1 MLAIL
6 DYGSGNQTSVLRA
19 LRSLG
24 IEAKI
29 TADAG
34 EIANSAGVIF
44 PGVGAAP
51 QAMENLKESG
61 LDAELGRLVERRQ
74 PLLGICLGCQILLD
88 HSEEG
93 PTDTLGLVRGECRR
107 FDTVWREENG
117 ESIKIPHMGWNGLNV
132 VKSSPLLEGVP
143 QDAEFYFVHTYYVLP
158 EESLIIAKSRYGM
171 DFCSIYGRDA
181 LWAVQFHPEKSGEP
195 GLRILKNFNDYCEG
209 KSSAV

>member
-6 DYGSGNQTSVLRA
+6 DYGAGNQTSVLRA
-19 LRSLG
+19 LRRLG

-34 EIANSAGVIF
+34 EIGGSAGVIF

-51 QAMENLKESG
+51 QAMEQLKRSG
-61 LDAELGRLVERRQ
+61 LGEELAHVAERRQ

-88 HSEEG
+88 QSEEG
-93 PTDTLGLVRGECRR
+93 STRTLGLVRGECRR
-107 FDTVWREENG
+107 FDPGWKEENG
-117 ESIKIPHMGWNGLNV
+117 ENIKIPHMGWNGLEV
-132 VKSSPLLEGVP
+132 VRSSPLLAGVP
-143 QDAEFYFVHTYYVLP
+143 RDAEFYFVHGYYASP
-158 EESLIIAKSRYGM
+158 DEELIIAKSRHGI
-171 DFCSIYGRDA
+171 DFCSVYGRDA

-209 KSSAV
+209 NKGAF